1 MADIIS
7 LKAARKAKT
16 RAQKQQL
23 AAENRTVYG
32 TTKADKKKRTAKAK
46 LAATKLDAHKKHED

>member
-32 TTKADKKKRTAKAK
+32 ATKADKKKR
-46 LAATKLDAHKKHED
+46 AAETKRAAAKLDAHKKHED